1 MANPTNMTARVSMN
15 YSDKAKKVFYNVHL
29 GNPQKVQNIIDSL
42 TEEGFIAEPIVNRST
57 GKVESGTFR
66 VIFPLGED
74 PEGRVTW
81 DEFKEDFF
89 GEDGEGGEKGIINE
103 LFKVVEDYG
112 YTIPQSDKQLVEST
126 PQVVESTRKAL
137 KNANGNNVA
146 NMINN
151 FFAHLHT
158 PQVQKLLHSIKVV
171 TKTTQGDPTQ
181 SVNDIGDIDA
191 GSAKA
196 ILASQAL
203 STRNTIWIIS
213 QWFNYNRQGIP
224 TMIATANQ
232 WQEVGRRIS
241 VANYPLI
248 ASMPYRYSGDEMGE
262 AGASALFGGVTQSDA
277 YAMDPGVG
285 RAFDR
290 QASFQRVA
298 DGNYTKV
305 VYFDISDT
313 DVYDARK
320 WQEFAGEANM
330 ENMSHEF
337 NQKAIDLMS
346 DKEKANLGQLQN
358 QAQDDTQ
365 NQAQDDTQGDNQ
377 PIIKDNAVNAKL
389 TIEAIIDM
397 VGQNKVY
404 ADTMN
409 TIKTRPDAITDIL
422 RSYYS
427 HNDNIDREK
436 NRDKKNAML
445 DICVGVTELEL
456 NIGLADVASKWNDV
470 SRYFDTPNEVVKM
483 SNNTAFL
490 INKVREKQRDYVMGK
505 FMNIESKSASM
516 VTKVVN
522 GQQVITKINGK
533 YFMYWGEHKMYA
545 ATSDDL
551 INWYPV
557 LDEKGELAVVIKPRN
572 GFFDSALTECGPP
585 AVLTDKGIVLL
596 YNGKNRKDDKRD
608 KRFTAGAYCGGQ
620 ILCDAKNPMKV
631 LDRLDVPF
639 FRPMAAFEKSGQ
651 YVDGTVFLEG
661 LVYFRDKWF
670 LYYGCADSQVGVAIY
685 DPTVKTPGDN
695 LK

>member
-1 MANPTNMTARVSMN
+1 MLDNMANQANMTARVSMN

-29 GNPQKVQNIIDSL
+29 GNPSKLKNIKDSL

-81 DEFKEDFF
+81 NEFKEDFF

-103 LFKVVEDYG
+103 LFKVIEDYG

-181 SVNDIGDIDA
+181 SVNDIGDIDT

-436 NRDKKNAML
+436 NRGKKNAML
-445 DICVGVTELEL
+445 EICVGVTELEL

-470 SRYFDTPNEVVKM
+470 SRYFKTPNEVVQM
-483 SNNTAFL
+483 SNNTAVL
-490 INKVREKQRDYVMGK
+490 INAVRKKQRDYVMV
-505 FMNIESKSASM
+505 ESRILRETTEFTFNDFLKDLGVTPQEFKQQMQANAKS
-516 VTKVVN
+516 
-522 GQQVITKINGK
+522 Q
-533 YFMYWGEHKMYA
+533 
-545 ATSDDL
+545 
-551 INWYPV
+551 
-557 LDEKGELAVVIKPRN
+557 ELANEEKKIKSSFDNMWNRIIEANKKNHGVI
-572 GFFDSALTECGPP
+572 
-585 AVLTDKGIVLL
+585 
-596 YNGKNRKDDKRD
+596 
-608 KRFTAGAYCGGQ
+608 
-620 ILCDAKNPMKV
+620 
-631 LDRLDVPF
+631 
-639 FRPMAAFEKSGQ
+639 
-651 YVDGTVFLEG
+651 
-661 LVYFRDKWF
+661 W
-670 LYYGCADSQVGVAIY
+670 
-685 DPTVKTPGDN
+685 
-695 LK
+695 

>member
-1 MANPTNMTARVSMN
+1 MSNQTDTIARVSMN

-29 GNPQKVQNIIDSL
+29 GNSSKLKNIIDSL
-42 TEEGFIAEPIVNRST
+42 TEEGFIAEPIVNKST

-66 VIFPLGED
+66 VIFPLGKD
-74 PEGRVTW
+74 PEDRVTW
-81 DEFKEDFF
+81 NEFKEDFF
-89 GEDGEGGEKGIINE
+89 GEDGEGGEKAIINE
-103 LFKVVEDYG
+103 LFKVIEDYG

-151 FFAHLHT
+151 FFTHLHT

-181 SVNDIGDIDA
+181 SVNDIGDIDT

-346 DKEKANLGQLQN
+346 NKEKANLGQLQN

-365 NQAQDDTQGDNQ
+365 NQAQDDTQDDNQ
-377 PIIKDNAVNAKL
+377 PVIKDNAVNAKL

-445 DICVGVTELEL
+445 EICVGVTELEL

-470 SRYFDTPNEVVKM
+470 SRYFKTPNEVVQM
-483 SNNTAFL
+483 SNNTAVL
-490 INKVREKQRDYVMGK
+490 INAVRKKQRDYVMV
-505 FMNIESKSASM
+505 ESRILREATEFTFNDFLKDLG
-516 VTKVVN
+516 VTPQEFK
-522 GQQVITKINGK
+522 QQMQAN
-533 YFMYWGEHKMYA
+533 A
-545 ATSDDL
+545 QSQ
-551 INWYPV
+551 
-557 LDEKGELAVVIKPRN
+557 ELANEEKEIKSSFDNMWNRIIEANKKNHDVI
-572 GFFDSALTECGPP
+572 
-585 AVLTDKGIVLL
+585 
-596 YNGKNRKDDKRD
+596 
-608 KRFTAGAYCGGQ
+608 
-620 ILCDAKNPMKV
+620 
-631 LDRLDVPF
+631 
-639 FRPMAAFEKSGQ
+639 
-651 YVDGTVFLEG
+651 
-661 LVYFRDKWF
+661 W
-670 LYYGCADSQVGVAIY
+670 
-685 DPTVKTPGDN
+685 
-695 LK
+695 

>member
-1 MANPTNMTARVSMN
+1 MTARVSMN

-29 GNPQKVQNIIDSL
+29 GNPSKLKNIIDSL
-42 TEEGFIAEPIVNRST
+42 TEEGFIAEPIVNMST

-74 PEGRVTW
+74 PEDRVTW
-81 DEFKEDFF
+81 NEFKEDFF

-103 LFKVVEDYG
+103 LFKVIEDYG

-137 KNANGNNVA
+137 GNANSTNVA
-146 NMINN
+146 SMINN

-171 TKTTQGDPTQ
+171 TKTTQGGPTQ
-181 SVNDIGDIDA
+181 GVNDIGDIDA

-224 TMIATANQ
+224 TMIATAHQ
-232 WQEVGRRIS
+232 WYEVGRRIT

-262 AGASALFGGVTQSDA
+262 AGASALFGGVTRSDA
-277 YAMDPGVG
+277 YAMDIGVG

-290 QASFQRVA
+290 KASHQGIG

-313 DVYDARK
+313 DVYDTGK

-330 ENMSHEF
+330 ANMSHEF

-365 NQAQDDTQGDNQ
+365 NKSQDDTQDDNQ
-377 PIIKDNAVNAKL
+377 SVIKDNAVNVKL

-445 DICVGVTELEL
+445 EICVGVTELEL

-470 SRYFDTPNEVVKM
+470 SRYFKTPNEVVQM
-483 SNNTAFL
+483 SNNTAVL
-490 INKVREKQRDYVMGK
+490 INAVREKQRDYVMA
-505 FMNIESKSASM
+505 ESRILKEATEFTFNDFLKDLG
-516 VTKVVN
+516 VTPQEFK
-522 GQQVITKINGK
+522 QQMQAN
-533 YFMYWGEHKMYA
+533 A
-545 ATSDDL
+545 QSQ
-551 INWYPV
+551 
-557 LDEKGELAVVIKPRN
+557 ELANEEKKIKSSFDKMWNRIIEANKKNHDVI
-572 GFFDSALTECGPP
+572 
-585 AVLTDKGIVLL
+585 
-596 YNGKNRKDDKRD
+596 
-608 KRFTAGAYCGGQ
+608 
-620 ILCDAKNPMKV
+620 
-631 LDRLDVPF
+631 
-639 FRPMAAFEKSGQ
+639 
-651 YVDGTVFLEG
+651 
-661 LVYFRDKWF
+661 W
-670 LYYGCADSQVGVAIY
+670 
-685 DPTVKTPGDN
+685 
-695 LK
+695 

>member
-1 MANPTNMTARVSMN
+1 MANQTNMTARVSMN

-29 GNPQKVQNIIDSL
+29 GNPSKLKNIIDSL

-89 GEDGEGGEKGIINE
+89 GENGEGGEKGIINE
-103 LFKVVEDYG
+103 LFKVIEDYG
-112 YTIPQSDKQLVEST
+112 YTIPQSDIQLVEST

-151 FFAHLHT
+151 FFTHLHT

-181 SVNDIGDIDA
+181 GVNDIGDIDA

-213 QWFNYNRQGIP
+213 QWFNYNRQGTP

-262 AGASALFGGVTQSDA
+262 AGASALFGGVTRSDA
-277 YAMDPGVG
+277 YAMDMGVG

-290 QASFQRVA
+290 KASHQGIG

-313 DVYDARK
+313 DVYDAGK

-330 ENMSHEF
+330 ANMSHEF

-358 QAQDDTQ
+358 KAQDDIQNQTQDDTQ
-365 NQAQDDTQGDNQ
+365 DDNQ
-377 PIIKDNAVNAKL
+377 PVIKDNAVNVKL

-445 DICVGVTELEL
+445 EICVGVTELEL

-470 SRYFDTPNEVVKM
+470 SRYFKTPNEVVQM
-483 SNNTAFL
+483 SNNTAVL
-490 INKVREKQRDYVMGK
+490 INKVREKQRDYVMA
-505 FMNIESKSASM
+505 ESRILKEATEFTFNDFLKDLGVTPQEFKQQMQANAKS
-516 VTKVVN
+516 
-522 GQQVITKINGK
+522 Q
-533 YFMYWGEHKMYA
+533 
-545 ATSDDL
+545 
-551 INWYPV
+551 
-557 LDEKGELAVVIKPRN
+557 ELANEEKEIKSSFDNMWNRIIEANKKNHDVI
-572 GFFDSALTECGPP
+572 
-585 AVLTDKGIVLL
+585 
-596 YNGKNRKDDKRD
+596 
-608 KRFTAGAYCGGQ
+608 
-620 ILCDAKNPMKV
+620 
-631 LDRLDVPF
+631 
-639 FRPMAAFEKSGQ
+639 
-651 YVDGTVFLEG
+651 
-661 LVYFRDKWF
+661 W
-670 LYYGCADSQVGVAIY
+670 
-685 DPTVKTPGDN
+685 
-695 LK
+695 

>member
-1 MANPTNMTARVSMN
+1 MLDNMANQANMTARVSMN

-29 GNPQKVQNIIDSL
+29 GNPSKLKNIIDSL

-81 DEFKEDFF
+81 NEFKEDFF

-103 LFKVVEDYG
+103 LFKVIEDYG

-181 SVNDIGDIDA
+181 SVNDIGDIDT

-298 DGNYTKV
+298 DGKYTKV

-445 DICVGVTELEL
+445 EICVSVTELEL

-470 SRYFDTPNEVVKM
+470 SRYFKTPNEVVQM
-483 SNNTAFL
+483 SNNTAVL
-490 INKVREKQRDYVMGK
+490 INAVRKKQRDYVMV
-505 FMNIESKSASM
+505 ESRILREATEFTFNDFLKDLG
-516 VTKVVN
+516 VTPQEFK
-522 GQQVITKINGK
+522 QQMQAN
-533 YFMYWGEHKMYA
+533 A
-545 ATSDDL
+545 QSQ
-551 INWYPV
+551 
-557 LDEKGELAVVIKPRN
+557 ELANEEKEIKSSFDNMWNRIIEANKKNHDVI
-572 GFFDSALTECGPP
+572 
-585 AVLTDKGIVLL
+585 
-596 YNGKNRKDDKRD
+596 
-608 KRFTAGAYCGGQ
+608 
-620 ILCDAKNPMKV
+620 
-631 LDRLDVPF
+631 
-639 FRPMAAFEKSGQ
+639 
-651 YVDGTVFLEG
+651 
-661 LVYFRDKWF
+661 W
-670 LYYGCADSQVGVAIY
+670 
-685 DPTVKTPGDN
+685 
-695 LK
+695 

>member
-1 MANPTNMTARVSMN
+1 MADQTNIDNTANQKKRPARVSMN

-29 GNPQKVQNIIDSL
+29 GVGNSPEDEENAQKMIDSFNDP
-42 TEEGFIAEPIVNRST
+42 EEGFIAEPIVDRST
-57 GKVESGTFR
+57 GKVEPGTLR
-66 VIFPLGED
+66 VIFPLGNG
-74 PEGRVTW
+74 PENRIDW
-81 DEFKEDFF
+81 NEFLKYLNGGY
-89 GEDGEGGEKGIINE
+89 GEENKKAAINE
-103 LFKVVEDYG
+103 LFAVVEDYG
-112 YTIPQSDKQLVEST
+112 YTIPQGDKELVEST

-146 NMINN
+146 SMINN
-151 FFAHLHT
+151 FFTHLHT

-409 TIKTRPDAITDIL
+409 TIKTRPDAINEIL

-470 SRYFDTPNEVVKM
+470 SRYFDTPNEVVQM
-483 SNNTAFL
+483 SNNTAVL
-490 INKVREKQRDYVMGK
+490 INAVRKKQRDYVMV
-505 FMNIESKSASM
+505 ESRILRETTEFTFNDFLKDLG
-516 VTKVVN
+516 VTPQEFK
-522 GQQVITKINGK
+522 QQMQAN
-533 YFMYWGEHKMYA
+533 A
-545 ATSDDL
+545 QSQ
-551 INWYPV
+551 
-557 LDEKGELAVVIKPRN
+557 ELANEEKEIKSSFDNMWNRIIEANKKNHDVI
-572 GFFDSALTECGPP
+572 
-585 AVLTDKGIVLL
+585 
-596 YNGKNRKDDKRD
+596 
-608 KRFTAGAYCGGQ
+608 
-620 ILCDAKNPMKV
+620 
-631 LDRLDVPF
+631 
-639 FRPMAAFEKSGQ
+639 
-651 YVDGTVFLEG
+651 
-661 LVYFRDKWF
+661 W
-670 LYYGCADSQVGVAIY
+670 
-685 DPTVKTPGDN
+685 
-695 LK
+695 

>member
-1 MANPTNMTARVSMN
+1 MANQTNMTARVSMN

-29 GNPQKVQNIIDSL
+29 GNSAKLKNIIDSL
-42 TEEGFIAEPIVNRST
+42 TEEGFIAEPIVNKST

-137 KNANGNNVA
+137 KNANSNNVA

-158 PQVQKLLHSIKVV
+158 PRVQKLLNSIKIV
-171 TKTTQGDPTQ
+171 TKTAQGDTPQ
-181 SVNDIGDIDA
+181 GVNDIGDVDN

-224 TMIATANQ
+224 TMIATAHQ
-232 WQEVGRRIS
+232 WYEVGRRIS

-262 AGASALFGGVTQSDA
+262 AGASALFGGVTRSDA
-277 YAMDPGVG
+277 YAMDRGVG

-290 QASFQRVA
+290 KASHQGVG

-358 QAQDDTQ
+358 QAQNDAQ
-365 NQAQDDTQGDNQ
+365 NQTQDDTQDDNKSVF
-377 PIIKDNAVNAKL
+377 KDNAVNVKL
-389 TIEAIIDM
+389 TIEAIIEIIEMAD
-397 VGQNKVY
+397 KKKIY

-409 TIKTRPDAITDIL
+409 LIKTRPNAIDNIL

-436 NRDKKNAML
+436 NSGKKNAML
-445 DICVGVTELEL
+445 DICVSVTELEL
-456 NIGLADVASKWNDV
+456 HIGLPDVASKWNDV
-470 SRYFDTPNEVVKM
+470 SRYFDTPNEVVQM
-483 SNNTAFL
+483 SNNTAVL
-490 INKVREKQRDYVMGK
+490 INKVREKQRDYVMA
-505 FMNIESKSASM
+505 ESRILRETTEFTFNDFLKDLGVAPQEF
-516 VTKVVN
+516 K
-522 GQQVITKINGK
+522 QQMQAN
-533 YFMYWGEHKMYA
+533 A
-545 ATSDDL
+545 QSQ
-551 INWYPV
+551 
-557 LDEKGELAVVIKPRN
+557 ELANEEKKIKSSFDNMWNRIIEANKKNHDVI
-572 GFFDSALTECGPP
+572 
-585 AVLTDKGIVLL
+585 
-596 YNGKNRKDDKRD
+596 
-608 KRFTAGAYCGGQ
+608 
-620 ILCDAKNPMKV
+620 
-631 LDRLDVPF
+631 
-639 FRPMAAFEKSGQ
+639 
-651 YVDGTVFLEG
+651 
-661 LVYFRDKWF
+661 W
-670 LYYGCADSQVGVAIY
+670 
-685 DPTVKTPGDN
+685 
-695 LK
+695 

>member
-89 GEDGEGGEKGIINE
+89 GEDGEGGEKSIINE
-103 LFKVVEDYG
+103 LFKVIEDYG

-126 PQVVESTRKAL
+126 PQVVESTRKAI
-137 KNANGNNVA
+137 KNVSNNANVA
-146 NMINN
+146 SMVNN

-158 PQVQKLLHSIKVV
+158 PEVQKLLHSIKVV
-171 TKTTQGDPTQ
+171 TKTTQGDATQ
-181 SVNDIGDIDA
+181 GVNDIGDIDD

-232 WQEVGRRIS
+232 WQKVGRRIS

-262 AGASALFGGVTQSDA
+262 AGASALFGGVTRADA
-277 YAMDPGVG
+277 YAMDRGVG

-290 QASFQRVA
+290 KASHQGVG

-313 DVYDARK
+313 DVYNARK

-358 QAQDDTQ
+358 QTQDDTQ
-365 NQAQDDTQGDNQ
+365 NQTQDDNQ
-377 PIIKDNAVNAKL
+377 PVIKDNAVNVKL

-445 DICVGVTELEL
+445 EICVGVTELEL

-470 SRYFDTPNEVVKM
+470 SRYFKTPNEVVQM
-483 SNNTAFL
+483 SNNTAVL
-490 INKVREKQRDYVMGK
+490 INAVRQKQRDYVMAESRILREA
-505 FMNIESKSASM
+505 IEFTFNDFLKDLG
-516 VTKVVN
+516 VTPQEFK
-522 GQQVITKINGK
+522 QQMRAN
-533 YFMYWGEHKMYA
+533 A
-545 ATSDDL
+545 QSQ
-551 INWYPV
+551 
-557 LDEKGELAVVIKPRN
+557 ELANEEKKIKSSFDNMWNRIIEANKKNHDVI
-572 GFFDSALTECGPP
+572 
-585 AVLTDKGIVLL
+585 
-596 YNGKNRKDDKRD
+596 
-608 KRFTAGAYCGGQ
+608 
-620 ILCDAKNPMKV
+620 
-631 LDRLDVPF
+631 
-639 FRPMAAFEKSGQ
+639 
-651 YVDGTVFLEG
+651 
-661 LVYFRDKWF
+661 W
-670 LYYGCADSQVGVAIY
+670 
-685 DPTVKTPGDN
+685 
-695 LK
+695 

>member
-1 MANPTNMTARVSMN
+1 MANQTNMAARVSMN

-29 GNPQKVQNIIDSL
+29 GNPSKLKNIIDSL
-42 TEEGFIAEPIVNRST
+42 TEEGFIAEPIANRST

-103 LFKVVEDYG
+103 LFKVIEDYG

-151 FFAHLHT
+151 FFTHLHT

-181 SVNDIGDIDA
+181 SVNDIGDIDT

-313 DVYDARK
+313 DVYDTRK
-320 WQEFAGEANM
+320 WQEFADEANM

-337 NQKAIDLMS
+337 NQKAIDLMN

-445 DICVGVTELEL
+445 EICVGVTELEL

-470 SRYFDTPNEVVKM
+470 SRYFKTPNEVVQM
-483 SNNTAFL
+483 SNNTAVL
-490 INKVREKQRDYVMGK
+490 INAVRKKQRDYVMV
-505 FMNIESKSASM
+505 ESRILREATEFTFNDFLKDLG
-516 VTKVVN
+516 VTPQEFK
-522 GQQVITKINGK
+522 QQMQAN
-533 YFMYWGEHKMYA
+533 A
-545 ATSDDL
+545 QSQ
-551 INWYPV
+551 
-557 LDEKGELAVVIKPRN
+557 ELANEEKEIKSSFDNMWNRIIEANKKNHDVI
-572 GFFDSALTECGPP
+572 
-585 AVLTDKGIVLL
+585 
-596 YNGKNRKDDKRD
+596 
-608 KRFTAGAYCGGQ
+608 
-620 ILCDAKNPMKV
+620 
-631 LDRLDVPF
+631 
-639 FRPMAAFEKSGQ
+639 
-651 YVDGTVFLEG
+651 
-661 LVYFRDKWF
+661 W
-670 LYYGCADSQVGVAIY
+670 
-685 DPTVKTPGDN
+685 
-695 LK
+695 

>member
-1 MANPTNMTARVSMN
+1 MANQTNMTARVSMN

-29 GNPQKVQNIIDSL
+29 GNPAKLKNIIDSL
-42 TEEGFIAEPIVNRST
+42 TEEGFIAEPIANRST

-103 LFKVVEDYG
+103 LFKVIEYYG

-181 SVNDIGDIDA
+181 SVNGIGDIDT

-232 WQEVGRRIS
+232 WQEVCRRIS

-320 WQEFAGEANM
+320 
-330 ENMSHEF
+330 
-337 NQKAIDLMS
+337 
-346 DKEKANLGQLQN
+346 LQ
-358 QAQDDTQ
+358 
-365 NQAQDDTQGDNQ
+365 
-377 PIIKDNAVNAKL
+377 
-389 TIEAIIDM
+389 
-397 VGQNKVY
+397 
-404 ADTMN
+404 
-409 TIKTRPDAITDIL
+409 
-422 RSYYS
+422 
-427 HNDNIDREK
+427 
-436 NRDKKNAML
+436 
-445 DICVGVTELEL
+445 
-456 NIGLADVASKWNDV
+456 
-470 SRYFDTPNEVVKM
+470 
-483 SNNTAFL
+483 
-490 INKVREKQRDYVMGK
+490 
-505 FMNIESKSASM
+505 
-516 VTKVVN
+516 
-522 GQQVITKINGK
+522 
-533 YFMYWGEHKMYA
+533 
-545 ATSDDL
+545 
-551 INWYPV
+551 
-557 LDEKGELAVVIKPRN
+557 
-572 GFFDSALTECGPP
+572 
-585 AVLTDKGIVLL
+585 
-596 YNGKNRKDDKRD
+596 
-608 KRFTAGAYCGGQ
+608 
-620 ILCDAKNPMKV
+620 
-631 LDRLDVPF
+631 
-639 FRPMAAFEKSGQ
+639 
-651 YVDGTVFLEG
+651 
-661 LVYFRDKWF
+661 
-670 LYYGCADSQVGVAIY
+670 
-685 DPTVKTPGDN
+685 
-695 LK
+695 